1 MAHQQTMAMF
11 VSHNQR
17 VDRFSFCQMALIEID
32 GLPVYLAIKWWIF
45 PWFFIGVKPYWI
57 CSDGVILH
65 HPSRGF
71 VSPESDKPKI

>member
-32 GLPVYLAIKWWIF
+32 GLPVYLLKMGGSF
-45 PWFFIGVKPYWI
+45 YGYVK
-57 CSDGVILH
+57 
-65 HPSRGF
+65 
-71 VSPESDKPKI
+71 